1 MISVSQ
7 AVQSLATAGPSS
19 SVQLSRTALL
29 AASFPPSSSVRL
41 SAGTVAQEPLLY
53 TTLGTLSTMSSD
65 EADVSV
71 QNTAIVDGS
80 TSATVTATASSPVAP
95 VTAAPTVTGAPVAA
109 TSTENAEATVVS
121 PTPLVSNDL
130 AASVLVDPAV
140 KALADFTANPVH
152 GNLATALL
160 INAANFRIRQAS
172 STPLVNAIDLPG
184 PVSSLNAISVDVAD
198 LNEQSSGRQ
207 GMPTTFSSG
216 TEAGEIDQSSAIGQL
231 PT

>member
-1 MISVSQ
+1 
-7 AVQSLATAGPSS
+7 
-19 SVQLSRTALL
+19 
-29 AASFPPSSSVRL
+29 VRL
-41 SAGTVAQEPLLY
+41 SIGTVAQEPLLY
-53 TTLGTLSTMSSD
+53 TTLGTLSTASSD
-65 EADVSV
+65 EADVLV

-109 TSTENAEATVVS
+109 TSTENAEATVS
-121 PTPLVSNDL
+121 LTPLVSNDL
-130 AASVLVDPAV
+130 AASVLVDPVV

-160 INAANFRIRQAS
+160 INAANFRTRQAS